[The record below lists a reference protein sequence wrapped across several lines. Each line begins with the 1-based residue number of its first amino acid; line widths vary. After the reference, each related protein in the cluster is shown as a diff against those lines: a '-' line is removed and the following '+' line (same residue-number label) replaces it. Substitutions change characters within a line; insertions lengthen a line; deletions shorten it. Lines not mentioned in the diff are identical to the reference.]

1 LSPKFTDIII
11 IIDEGFHENKEI
23 SDLGPKNFFR
33 TQDGGTSAVINK
45 HNILVNVMGHF
56 PSIKQP
62 YSFFASGT
70 IALSHPRNYSQ
81 TLLLPVVSL
90 GYLCLAGKLPVL
102 QNRVMQWAS

>member
-1 LSPKFTDIII
+1 MKASMKT
-11 IIDEGFHENKEI
+11 KKYQ
-23 SDLGPKNFFR
+23 DLGPKNFFR

-62 YSFFASGT
+62 YLFFASGT